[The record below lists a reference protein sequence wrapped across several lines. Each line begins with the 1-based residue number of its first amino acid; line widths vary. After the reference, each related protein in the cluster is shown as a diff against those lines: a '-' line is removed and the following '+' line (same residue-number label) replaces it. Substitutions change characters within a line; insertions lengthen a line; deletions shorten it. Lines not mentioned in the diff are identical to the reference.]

1 MKTTVYMERKLFSD
15 CISQRSD
22 NDFFSLSD
30 LIKVGNKW
38 RLMNDK
44 EVFSIKSYLANKSTK
59 EFIEEL
65 EIKFGKIKINAK
77 GKGQHTWVHPL
88 FFIDVALAINPK
100 LKIEVYE
107 WLFDHLIK
115 NRNESGDS
123 YKKMCGALYAHCS
136 AKTQFNQDVKI
147 LANFIKVQ
155 CGLKEN
161 QKWETASE
169 LQLKLRDRIHE
180 NIALLADVL
189 NNNKEAIRIGIMK
202 AKEIR

>member
-1 MKTTVYMERKLFSD
+1 MKSICLVED
-15 CISQRSD
+15 EE
-22 NDFFSLSD
+22 SLSD

-100 LKIEVYE
+100 LMYTNIQY
-107 WLFDHLIK
+107 K
-115 NRNESGDS
+115 N
-123 YKKMCGALYAHCS
+123 Y
-136 AKTQFNQDVKI
+136 
-147 LANFIKVQ
+147 
-155 CGLKEN
+155 
-161 QKWETASE
+161 
-169 LQLKLRDRIHE
+169 
-180 NIALLADVL
+180 
-189 NNNKEAIRIGIMK
+189 
-202 AKEIR
+202 